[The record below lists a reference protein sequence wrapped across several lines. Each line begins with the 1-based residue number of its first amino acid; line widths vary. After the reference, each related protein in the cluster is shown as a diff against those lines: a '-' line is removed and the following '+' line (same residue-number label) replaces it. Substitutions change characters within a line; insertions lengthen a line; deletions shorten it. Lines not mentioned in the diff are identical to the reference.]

1 MWGDSKVSR
10 YLDQTLTSIQA
21 GGGGRRPI
29 PGPVAW

>member
-10 YLDQTLTSIQA
+10 YLDQTPPSIQA

-29 PGPVAW
+29 PGPAAW

>member
-10 YLDQTLTSIQA
+10 YLDQTPTSIQA

-29 PGPVAW
+29 RDPAAW